1 MGCNNS
7 NSIQA
12 LEGETRENQQKENNE
27 ESNKKE
33 DNLIKK
39 DEKEDEKNNENNKKD
54 NNDEKKETK
63 KKDEKN
69 EKKEKTE
76 KTAKIEKEK
85 LNLNKKNMAN
95 NDNILSTDE
104 NNLSNNI
111 SNKMT
116 EGIASDNKKKIN
128 LLKQNYEGVILMK
141 GVDECIPEDFN
152 EEDIYQ
158 LVTDSLNVN
167 INDEDSKVK
176 VTEKQAKAIA
186 SILYNKINK
195 KKEVNMKDYPE
206 LNGLNVKIG
215 VQKFTKDVIRSIMFN
230 NDKNVDECQIDLT
243 YINLTKGDKDM
254 KALTIEVSP

>member
-7 NSIQA
+7 NSIQE
-12 LEGETRENQQKENNE
+12 LEGQGQEGQQKENNNE
-27 ESNKKE
+27 ESNKKD
-33 DNLIKK
+33 DNSAKK
-39 DEKEDEKNNENNKKD
+39 EGSEDEKNNENNKKD
-54 NNDEKKETK
+54 NNDEKKETQK
-63 KKDEKN
+63 HEKN
-69 EKKEKTE
+69 E
-76 KTAKIEKEK
+76 KIEKEK
-85 LNLNKKNMAN
+85 LNINKKNKGN

-116 EGIASDNKKKIN
+116 EGIASDNKKKLN

-141 GVDECIPEDFN
+141 GVDELIPEDFN